1 MNCQVIGD
9 TGSISHAAEV
19 TGGSVCLNENKNVG
33 GSPDV
38 VSGWMYLNVQG
49 QMCGPY
55 ISQQLVEG
63 LSSGYLPDELP
74 VYPVVNGALM
84 VAVPLKLFKEY
95 PDHVSTG
102 FTYLSRPTSNAS
114 TAISGHTSSM
124 QYFYSESSQ
133 PNSNH
138 QGHGQQNSYSSNMTI
153 LDSKLASSNSLEGQQ
168 LLTWE
173 NKCWQY
179 LDGSGRPA
187 GPYSLSELY
196 YWHQYGYLPDSL
208 MISHVENKYS
218 PCALLSLINAC
229 SKDNV
234 PSGAVLGHVTSDCMQ
249 LVSNVSEE
257 IGSQLHNGIMKASR
271 RLVLDEIIG
280 SVIVDFV
287 AKKKARKL
295 VKTEQESNGVR
306 HCFPKDEKDNVGA
319 DEGNGRPA
327 LIATAA
333 CHDVPTPEYS
343 GDNSIE
349 VPCSINNTKSVG
361 GVENFQTAKTAV
373 SQMLFHYCTQVLW
386 NAVFYDLVGNC
397 ALSWRKSRRWS
408 GSCTDEII
416 ALAQQSTP
424 VPMIS
429 DATAQVRE
437 LDSADDELDIP
448 PGFQHKLNDY
458 SLSNSLPSCSHSVE
472 NNSPSL
478 RTSVCTQSFDDNREE
493 TIARV
498 QEELFLASKASM
510 VDFVRSYVEEE
521 AFKLSNWSKDS
532 KISEVSLEVTEQLCN
547 VTDSGEPASSEMA
560 QGLVSGHISLD
571 DTPLQGML
579 SSHKPSL
586 NFHKQP
592 SLNFLGSSF
601 QILGAPCSIAAADQ
615 TADEPPPPGL
625 AASGTE
631 PCPQPLQTS
640 FLNHSRT
647 FSRTVRSTQK
657 ASLPSYEDGSTDEPI
672 CSSVDDQR
680 TDEPPP
686 GSRSGFSNIYSG
698 DHKFRQ
704 IFLDLS
710 IPKWRK
716 FVILAL
722 FRQKLHDDVLREW
735 TSFFHDGLHCQMKQR
750 DQEKTLVGNEK
761 LPIVP
766 SALEPELDVLTE
778 RSKSC
783 YTSGPSELSVV
794 EITYS
799 RRKVPK
805 KLPTEVH
812 LQDLQSS
819 ECGKQSITKKLD
831 SAAPGVG
838 EDKHATDQFC
848 LNKEES
854 ASRTHKAEVSVKRN
868 LIKNGQPVG
877 SSNPRKRQRVAG
889 DSSIAAKDYVKHG
902 VEKAAGAEKNLNTTD
917 ELSTCFKGTGKDKL
931 AIDSSKLPNTS
942 SDVSKLKRKSLMDE
956 SPSLQPKGAKPVKI
970 DVKQAPCKKVGKG
983 KAKTSKSK
991 AMNLCPVSSGCAR
1004 SSIDGW
1010 EWRKWSFNARPGERA
1025 RVRGIKLPT
1034 VHFGSDSNTL
1044 NSSHAKGISAR
1055 TNRVKLRN
1063 LLAAAEGSEILK
1075 ASQLKARK
1083 KRLRFQRSKIH
1094 DWGLI
1099 ALEPIEA
1106 EDFVI
1111 EYIGELIRPRISDIR
1126 ESEYEKMGIGS
1137 SYLFRLDDGYVV
1149 DATKRG
1155 GIARFINH
1163 SCEPNCYTKTVTVDG
1178 QKRIFIYAK
1187 RHIASGEEI
1196 TYNYKFPLEEK
1207 KIPCNCGAKSRRGGP
1222 VVNRWWIWEMRGD
1235 GDVWWSYVVVV
1246 ANGGW

>member
-1 MNCQVIGD
+1 MSCQVIGD
-9 TGSISHAAEV
+9 TGSISHAAET
-19 TGGSVCLNENKNVG
+19 TGGNFCSNENKNVG
-33 GSPDV
+33 GSSDV
-38 VSGWMYLNVQG
+38 VSGWMYLNELG

-63 LSSGYLPDELP
+63 LSSGFLPDELP
-74 VYPVVNGALM
+74 VYPVMNGALM

-102 FTYLSRPTSNAS
+102 FTYLSRPTSSAS
-114 TAISGHTSSM
+114 TTIESHSSPMQDIHSGSS
-124 QYFYSESSQ
+124 YVL

-138 QGHGQQNSYSSNMTI
+138 QGQQTSYSCNMTI
-153 LDSKLASSNSLEGQQ
+153 LDSKLPSSNSLEQQ
-168 LLTWE
+168 QPLTWE

-196 YWHQYGYLPDSL
+196 YWHQYGYLPDSV

-218 PCALLSLINAC
+218 ACALLPLINAC
-229 SKDNV
+229 RKDNV
-234 PSGAVLGHVTSDCMQ
+234 PSGTVPGHVSSDRMQ

-280 SVIVDFV
+280 NVIVDFI
-287 AKKKARKL
+287 AKKKARKQL
-295 VKTEQESNGVR
+295 KTEQESNGVR
-306 HCFPKDEKDNVGA
+306 RSFLKDEMDKVGA
-319 DEGNGRPA
+319 GEGNDRAA
-327 LIATAA
+327 LTATAA
-333 CHDVPTPEYS
+333 CHDVSVPEYS
-343 GDNSIE
+343 GDNSTQE
-349 VPCSINNTKSVG
+349 LCSIKNTKSIG
-361 GVENFQTAKTAV
+361 GVENFQASKTAV
-373 SQMLFHYCTQVLW
+373 SQMLFDYCRQVLW

-408 GSCTDEII
+408 GSCTEEIT
-416 ALAQQSTP
+416 ASAQQSIP

-437 LDSADDELDIP
+437 TDSPDDELDFP

-458 SLSNSLPSCSHSVE
+458 SFSNSLPSCSHSIE
-472 NNSPSL
+472 NNLPSP
-478 RTSVCTQSFDDNREE
+478 RTSVCTRSFDDNWEE

-521 AFKLSNWSKDS
+521 AFKLSDCSKDGQ
-532 KISEVSLEVTEQLCN
+532 ISEVSLEVTEQLCN

-560 QGLVSGHISLD
+560 QGLDSGHISLD
-571 DTPLQGML
+571 DSPLQGVL

-586 NFHKQP
+586 NSHKQS

-615 TADEPPPPGL
+615 AADEPPPPGL
-625 AASGTE
+625 AAPGTE
-631 PCPQPLQTS
+631 PCPQHLQMR
-640 FLNHSRT
+640 FLNEFRT

-657 ASLPSYEDGSTDEPI
+657 ASLPLYEDGSAGFLGSAFKRLGMPI

-686 GSRSGFSNIYSG
+686 GSQSGTSNVVYSG
-698 DHKFRQ
+698 DNKFRQ
-704 IFLDLS
+704 VVLDVS

-722 FRQKLHDDVLREW
+722 LRRKLHDDVLREW
-735 TSFFHDGLHCQMKQR
+735 TSFFHDVLHRQMKQR
-750 DQEKTLVGNEK
+750 DPEKILVGSAK
-761 LPIVP
+761 LPNVP
-766 SALEPELDVLTE
+766 AALEPEIDVLTE

-799 RRKVPK
+799 RRKVSK
-805 KLPTEVH
+805 KVPTEVH
-812 LQDLQSS
+812 LQGLQSS
-819 ECGKQSITKKLD
+819 KRGKQNITKKLA
-831 SAAPGVG
+831 STAAPGVG
-838 EDKHATDQFC
+838 EERHSADQLC
-848 LNKEES
+848 LKKEES
-854 ASRTHKAEVSVKRN
+854 ASRTLKAGVSVKRN
-868 LIKNGQPVG
+868 LIKNGQPVR
-877 SSNPRKRQRVAG
+877 SSNPRKRQRLAG
-889 DSSIAAKDYVKHG
+889 DSSIAAKDYVKRG
-902 VEKAAGAEKNLNTTD
+902 VEKAAGAEKNINATD
-917 ELSTCFKGTGKDKL
+917 ELSACYKGTRKDKL
-931 AIDSSKLPNTS
+931 ATDCLKLPNTS
-942 SDVSKLKRKSLMDE
+942 SEVSKLKRKSLMDE
-956 SPSLQPKGAKPVKI
+956 TPSLQSKGTKPVKL
-970 DVKQAPCKKVGKG
+970 DVKQAPCKKAGKG
-983 KAKTSKSK
+983 RTLTGKSK
-991 AMNLCPVSSGCAR
+991 AMNLCPMSSGCAR

-1010 EWRKWSFNARPGERA
+1010 EWRKWSLNARPGERA

-1063 LLAAAEGSEILK
+1063 LLAAAEGAEILK

-1126 ESEYEKMGIGS
+1126 ECEYEKMGIGS

-1207 KIPCNCGAKSRRGGP
+1207 KIPCNCGAKRCRGSM
-1222 VVNRWWIWEMRGD
+1222 N
-1235 GDVWWSYVVVV
+1235 
-1246 ANGGW
+1246 